1 MKQRTDNE
9 RLLADVLGAEADPD
23 FSATVLAETL
33 RGVRQRRR
41 LRQLRRVGAALVV
54 VLALV
59 FVAGHL
65 LRRGDKPE
73 LARSPLPTSYQLV
86 ISQPLTSD
94 QIVSTQ
100 PLAPEQRVILETALL
115 LVQTAAGGFREVGDD
130 ELMAMAAPNV
140 VALVRRGPQEAE
152 LVFVSSPA
160 ENSDSRQ
167 N

>member
-9 RLLADVLGAEADPD
+9 RLLADVLDAEADAG

-33 RGVRQRRR
+33 RGVRQRQSV
-41 LRQLRRVGAALVV
+41 RQFRRVGGALLVL
-54 VLALV
+54 LALA

-65 LRRGDKPE
+65 LRRGVKPE
-73 LARSPLPTSYQLV
+73 LARSPQPTSYQLV
-86 ISQPLTSD
+86 ISQPLASD

-100 PLAPEQRVILETALL
+100 PLAPEQRVVSETAALV
-115 LVQTAAGGFREVGDD
+115 VQTTVGGFREVGDD

-140 VALVRRGPQEAE
+140 VALVRRGPHEAE
-152 LVFVSSPA
+152 LVFVSAPL
-160 ENSDSRQ
+160 ENSDARQ